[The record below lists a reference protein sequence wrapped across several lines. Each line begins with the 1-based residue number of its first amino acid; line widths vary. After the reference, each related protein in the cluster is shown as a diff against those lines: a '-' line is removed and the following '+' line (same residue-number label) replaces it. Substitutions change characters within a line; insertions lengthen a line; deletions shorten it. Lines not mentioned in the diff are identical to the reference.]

1 MKKLY
6 THLLGVAGLTVISVG
21 FCNAQS
27 GTLALKVPA
36 TAVVI
41 DGSSTE
47 WGDSLSYYHP
57 GTKIHYAIANDKT
70 NLYLIVKTKD
80 PAQENSIIQNGL
92 TFSID
97 AKGRKKSTF
106 STTFPTPINSA
117 YAGGAKPGESL
128 EEKRLRAATFKFRKI
143 TVDGFKDVNEESINS
158 TNDFGLNTA
167 IGYDKD
173 GSLVY
178 EEVIPLQLFHA
189 ESLAKGE
196 WSFNIKLNGHE
207 ASDSPGG
214 GAAPADMSGANSG
227 GGGRGGRGG
236 GGAPKRIDQS
246 AANAFFANA
255 HTSTPA
261 IDFWGKFTL
270 AQ

>member
-6 THLLGVAGLTVISVG
+6 THLLAIAGLTVMSVG

-27 GTLALKVPA
+27 GTLALKAPSA
-36 TAVVI
+36 AIVI
-41 DGSSTE
+41 DGSSAE

-57 GTKIHYAIANDKT
+57 DTKIHYAIANDKT

-80 PAQENSIIQNGL
+80 PAQENNIIRNGL

-97 AKGRKKSTF
+97 AKGRKKRTF
-106 STTFPTPINSA
+106 STTFPTPVNSA
-117 YAGGAKPGESL
+117 YGGGGVKPGESL

-143 TVDGFKDVNEESINS
+143 TVDGFRDVNEESINS
-158 TNDFGLNTA
+158 TNDFGISTM
-167 IGYDKD
+167 IGYDND

-196 WSFNIKLNGHE
+196 WAFNIKLNGHE
-207 ASDSPGG
+207 ASSDNPGS
-214 GAAPADMSGANSG
+214 GAAPADMSAAS